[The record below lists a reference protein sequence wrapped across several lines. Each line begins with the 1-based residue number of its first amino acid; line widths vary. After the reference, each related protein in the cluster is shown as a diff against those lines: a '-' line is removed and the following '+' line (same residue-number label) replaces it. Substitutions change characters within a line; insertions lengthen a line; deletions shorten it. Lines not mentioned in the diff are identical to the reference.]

1 MTPLEM
7 YKLKVQE
14 LLQRYPNP
22 AFSGTVSSLQEK
34 TDVMAA
40 FTRNELPKLDAI
52 GKELMKSDTTI
63 TQRVLQDILI
73 DAMKEHYNLPQ

>member
-22 AFSGTVSSLQEK
+22 AFSGTVSSLHEK
-34 TDVMAA
+34 TEVMAA

-52 GKELMKSDTTI
+52 GKELMKSDITI
-63 TQRVLQDILI
+63 TQRILQDILI
-73 DAMKEHYNLPQ
+73 DAMKEHYNLPR

>member
-22 AFSGTVSSLQEK
+22 VFSGTVSSLHEK
-34 TDVMAA
+34 TEVMAA

-52 GKELMKSDTTI
+52 GKELMKTDSTI
-63 TQRVLQDILI
+63 TQRLLQDILI
-73 DAMKEHYNLPQ
+73 DAMKEHYNLPR